1 MTAWLQEMREMG
13 EGTAKD
19 TRKLG
24 ILNIFVILMCNNDF
38 GNTHMSKLSKLCTFK
53 CMYLLHTNYT
63 LIKLFGK
70 KHIKVS
76 VDV

>member
-19 TRKLG
+19 KRKLG

-38 GNTHMSKLSKLCTFK
+38 GKT
-53 CMYLLHTNYT
+53 
-63 LIKLFGK
+63 
-70 KHIKVS
+70 
-76 VDV
+76 

>member
-19 TRKLG
+19 MRKLG

-38 GNTHMSKLSKLCTFK
+38 GNIHMSKLSKLCT
-53 CMYLLHTNYT
+53 L
-63 LIKLFGK
+63 
-70 KHIKVS
+70 S
-76 VDV
+76 VCIYCISIIP